1 MIAARQGLLV
11 TLIVCLAG
19 CAAQMQKDKMSN
31 ALNPWLGET
40 IASYVAA
47 HGDPTSTV
55 KLAEGKSAFR
65 WVLTGQGAGG
75 VVPVAGAMVVVPPRQ
90 LTCTVVFTATTSSK
104 TPELKDWII
113 NNSNWEGAC

>member
-1 MIAARQGLLV
+1 
-11 TLIVCLAG
+11 
-19 CAAQMQKDKMSN
+19 MSN

-55 KLAEGKSAFR
+55 KLAAGKSAFR

-75 VVPVAGAMVVVPPRQ
+75 DVPVAGATDVHPPRQ
-90 LTCTVVFTATTSSK
+90 LETWTAVFTATTSSK
-104 TPELKDWII
+104 TPRIERLDNKQLEL
-113 NNSNWEGAC
+113 EGVC